1 MMLVWDYSPKF
12 IHPYIKY
19 TCPHSCI
26 GFLTNYKK
34 LVNVLVWDC
43 SPKFIHPYIKYTCT
57 HSCSGFLTNCKK
69 LVNDVSM
76 RL

>member
-19 TCPHSCI
+19 TC
-26 GFLTNYKK
+26 
-34 LVNVLVWDC
+34 
-43 SPKFIHPYIKYTCT
+43 T
-57 HSCSGFLTNCKK
+57 HSFSGFLTNCTE